1 MPKIRAPKII
11 VHFGLHKTG
20 TTTAEATLE
29 TNREVLAPV
38 VQIVTRKTWPEVT
51 KAAKTH
57 SMDPS
62 TLTQF
67 GEVFTARLADVA
79 LGADQALLISNVDL
93 SGQLP
98 GHPEVTNYD
107 SLPARLTEIQRRLRD
122 RFGADVD
129 LRFVMTT
136 RGAAAWLRSLW
147 AQNLKVHREVRSQE
161 EFAEEFAGLAQFAP
175 LTKAISSA
183 IFPDTLTVEPLENTS
198 LLPMGPATAA
208 LRPLGSALTPTCLA
222 PHRPMKQSLPEE
234 ALEMLLGMNRSGVS
248 DKALKE
254 VKSDAIYLLQ
264 NL

>member
-1 MPKIRAPKII
+1 MPPDSPPKII
-11 VHFGLHKTG
+11 VHFGVHKTG

-29 TNREVLAPV
+29 ANRDLLAPV
-38 VQIVTRKTWPEVT
+38 AQIVTRKTWPDVT
-51 KAAKTH
+51 KAAKIH
-57 SMDPS
+57 STDPS
-62 TLTQF
+62 TLTRF
-67 GEVFTARLADVA
+67 GEVFAARLADVV

-107 SLPARLTEIQRRLRD
+107 GLPARLNEIQGQLLS
-122 RFGADVD
+122 RFGAQAQ

-136 RGAAAWLRSLW
+136 RGPAAWLRSLW

-161 EFAEEFAGLAQFAP
+161 EFAEQFADLAQFSP
-175 LTKAISSA
+175 LIKAISCA
-183 IFPDTLTVEPLENTS
+183 ISPGTLTVEPLENTS

-208 LRPLGSALTPTCLA
+208 LRPLGSVLPPLPLV

-234 ALEMLLGMNRSGVS
+234 ALELLLGMNRSGVS

-254 VKSDAIYLLQ
+254 VKSDAIYLMQ